1 MGTILLPTGPAND
14 TSVSQGT
21 LPPPPMDLDTM
32 YQQLLGLTRA
42 RDWRSAVS
50 LAAQILAR
58 DANYR
63 DVSAILASAS
73 NELRFGRGSTSV
85 QLEFQNVMAE
95 VDSATRAGRLMEAA
109 AMLQQ
114 LLRTSPNSPSARS
127 KLEQVNRMMADVET
141 QRRRLSRLDQLYSL
155 AQSKMASNDLRWA
168 LHILEELAAQDR
180 NYRDVEDLI
189 ARIRTEIDPEV
200 PTIAPAT
207 RVTSLREQAEAAM
220 AQNRWSE
227 AVEAYEEIL
236 RLEPNFAGIKER
248 LEEAR
253 HQATVTTLNA
263 EVAKLAAEGHLE
275 EAIKKLEEI
284 KKLTRT

>member
-1 MGTILLPTGPAND
+1 
-14 TSVSQGT
+14 
-21 LPPPPMDLDTM
+21 MDLDTM

-85 QLEFQNVMAE
+85 QLEFQNIMAE
-95 VDSATRAGRLMEAA
+95 VDSAIRAGRLMEAA

-114 LLRTSPNSPSARS
+114 LLRTSPNEASARN

-189 ARIRTEIDPEV
+189 ARIKTEIDPDM

-207 RVTSLREQAEAAM
+207 RVTSLREQAETAM

-227 AVEAYEEIL
+227 AVEAYEELL

-253 HQATVTTLNA
+253 HQAAVTTLNA
-263 EVAKLAAEGHLE
+263 EVAKLAAEGNLE